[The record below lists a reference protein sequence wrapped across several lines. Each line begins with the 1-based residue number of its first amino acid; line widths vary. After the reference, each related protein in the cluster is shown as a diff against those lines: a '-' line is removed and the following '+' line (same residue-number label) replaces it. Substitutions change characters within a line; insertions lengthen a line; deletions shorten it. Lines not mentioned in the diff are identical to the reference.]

1 MVEYKAVKGLHLKS
15 LIVYYTRT
23 GNARFV
29 AETIAAEIGA
39 DVEEVVDLKKRSGP
53 LGFLIG
59 GKDARQGKETKI
71 SPTAKMP
78 TDYELVIFGTPVWA
92 GKPAPA
98 INTYLKKNNFSGT
111 KVAAYFTQGQEK
123 SQAIKEA
130 KMLIPNS
137 TWVGELSLISP
148 LKNKDKAEKQIIE
161 WCKTIVAN
169 S

>member
-1 MVEYKAVKGLHLKS
+1 MVEYKTVQGLHLKS

-53 LGFLIG
+53 FGFLIG

-71 SPTAKMP
+71 SPTTKIP
-78 TDYELVIFGTPVWA
+78 SDYELVIFGTPVWA
-92 GKPAPA
+92 GKPTPA
-98 INTYLKKNNFSGT
+98 INTYLKKNNLSGK
-111 KVAAYFTQGQEK
+111 KVAAFFTKGQKK
-123 SQAIKEA
+123 SQAVEET
-130 KMLIPNS
+130 KMLMPNS
-137 TWVGELSLISP
+137 TWVGELLIINP
-148 LKNKDKAEKQIIE
+148 LKNKENAEKQIIE

-169 S
+169 

>member
-1 MVEYKAVKGLHLKS
+1 MVEYKTVKGLQLKS

-53 LGFLIG
+53 IGFLIG

-71 SPTAKMP
+71 SPTTKIP

-92 GKPAPA
+92 GKPSPA
-98 INTYLKKNNFSGT
+98 INTYLKKNNLSGT
-111 KVAAYFTQGQEK
+111 KVAAFFTKGQRK
-123 SQAIKEA
+123 SQAITEV
-130 KMLIPNS
+130 KMLVPNS
-137 TWVGELSLISP
+137 TWVGELSVINPS
-148 LKNKDKAEKQIIE
+148 KNKEKAEKQILE
-161 WCKTIVAN
+161 WCKTIAAN
-169 S
+169 

>member
-1 MVEYKAVKGLHLKS
+1 MVEYKIVKGLHLKS

-59 GKDARQGKETKI
+59 GKDARQGKETKT
-71 SPTAKMP
+71 SPTTKMP
-78 TDYELVIFGTPVWA
+78 TDHELVIFGNPVWA
-92 GKPAPA
+92 GKPASA
-98 INTYLKKNNFSGT
+98 INTYIKKNNLSGK
-111 KVAAYFTQGQEK
+111 KVAAYFTKGQKK

-130 KMLIPNS
+130 KMLVPNS
-137 TWVGELSLISP
+137 TWIGELSVINP
-148 LKNKDKAEKQIIE
+148 LKNKKEAEKQIFE
-161 WCKTIVAN
+161 WCKTIAAN
-169 S
+169 

>member
-1 MVEYKAVKGLHLKS
+1 LHLKS

-59 GKDARQGKETKI
+59 GKDARQGKDTKI
-71 SPTAKMP
+71 SPTTKIP
-78 TDYELVIFGTPVWA
+78 IDYELVIFGTPVWA
-92 GKPAPA
+92 GKPSPA
-98 INTYLKKNNFSGT
+98 INTYLKKNNFSGKKVGAFFT
-111 KVAAYFTQGQEK
+111 KGQRK
-123 SQAIKEA
+123 SQAIKET
-130 KMLIPNS
+130 KMLVPNS
-137 TWVGELSLISP
+137 TWVGELLIINP
-148 LKNKDKAEKQIIE
+148 LKNKENAEKQILE

-169 S
+169 